1 MADIQIPPGLCVVT
15 TYGQITQQTAQCL
28 MDMRSF
34 NEAHG
39 LKNIK
44 YTMIPGVLVEKA
56 RNEAVRICLREN
68 FGWCLMIDGDMT
80 FEANALVAE
89 VGHRPGLLQIVF
101 GEQPQ
106 IDVLGAYCPLRG
118 DMALPTIESGTGTW
132 ESWFPNS
139 GIVPVMRTGGA
150 FLLVKRRV
158 FEGMTDPWFRM
169 RVPARPI
176 DFMAEVD
183 NYCRMKF
190 NGANPFRELPGRYWE
205 KLEQCA
211 QQDPSTMQFTPVEV
225 GEDSGFCDRA
235 KMAGFQLAVHTG
247 VVCGHVEQ
255 RVTTW
260 QEHRQAMDLLEQNQ
274 RYACGLLA

>member
-1 MADIQIPPGLCVVT
+1 MAEIQIPPGLVVVT
-15 TYGQITQQTAQCL
+15 TYGSIVQQTASSL
-28 MDMRSF
+28 MELRSF
-34 NEAHG
+34 SEAQG
-39 LKNIK
+39 LRNIK
-44 YTMIPGVLVEKA
+44 YQMIPGTLVEKA
-56 RNEAVRICLREN
+56 RNEAVRMMLREN
-68 FGWCLMIDGDMT
+68 FGWLLMIDGDMQ
-80 FEANALVAE
+80 FDSNSLVAPADQ
-89 VGHRPGLLQIVF
+89 RAGLLQVAF
-101 GEQPQ
+101 GEQPHW
-106 IDVLGAYCPLRG
+106 DVLGAYCPLRG
-118 DMALPTIESGTGTW
+118 EMAIPTIDSGTGTW
-132 ESWFPNS
+132 ESHYPNS
-139 GIVPVMRTGGA
+139 GVIPVMRTGGA

-158 FEGMTDPWFRM
+158 FEGMADPWFRM

-190 NGANPFRELPGRYWE
+190 NGANPFRHIPGDYWE

-211 QQDPSTMQFTPVEV
+211 KDDPSAVQFTPVEV

-260 QEHRQAMDLLEQNQ
+260 ADHLKAMQGLEQNQ
-274 RYACGLLA
+274 RYAVGLLT